1 MEILPIRTKA
11 DYSRT
16 LKEIETLMDT
26 APKSQKGER
35 LDVGKESDRTV
46 WATNYDQL
54 LEQGYLEAKKTPDIQ
69 AFLDDDA
76 KITEILRGISRRRQR
91 KDIYV
96 SGSAHDFDPMG
107 RYRIEGLS
115 QDIGREIIRNGYNL
129 ISGFGLGIG
138 GAVIVG
144 AMEELYA
151 DSEGDFR
158 EWTTLRP
165 FPQEPPRGMSREVFW
180 SWYREDMIANAGFVV
195 FLCGNKIDPKT
206 GETVLADGVMEE
218 FEKTKRLGKYP
229 IPVGATGHAARR
241 IWDEVNASPE
251 KFFPGGGVKRHI
263 RTLGSADSTDRAI
276 IEAVFAIVK
285 RVVSK

>member
-26 APKSQKGER
+26 APKSQMGER
-35 LDVGKESDRTV
+35 LDVDKESD
-46 WATNYDQL
+46 
-54 LEQGYLEAKKTPDIQ
+54 LEAKKSPDIQ
-69 AFLDDDA
+69 ALLIDDYA
-76 KITEILRGISRRRQR
+76 KVTEMLRGISRRSHR
-91 KDIYV
+91 KEIFV

-107 RYRIEGLS
+107 RNRIEGLS

-138 GAVIVG
+138 GAVIAG
-144 AMEELYA
+144 AMKELYA
-151 DSEGDFR
+151 DNDGDFR
-158 EWTTLRP
+158 ERTTLRP

-180 SWYREDMIANAGFVV
+180 SWYREDMIANAEFVV

-251 KFFPGGGVKRHI
+251 NFFPGGGIKRHI

>member
-1 MEILPIRTKA
+1 MNGGSHGNPDHEDQGRLQPDAERNRDA
-11 DYSRT
+11 DGHGP
-16 LKEIETLMDT
+16 EVAD
-26 APKSQKGER
+26 GER
-35 LDVGKESDRTV
+35 LDVDKESD
-46 WATNYDQL
+46 
-54 LEQGYLEAKKTPDIQ
+54 LEAKKTPDIQ
-69 AFLDDDA
+69 ALLIDDYA
-76 KITEILRGISRRRQR
+76 KVTEILRGISRRSHR
-91 KDIYV
+91 KDIFV

-138 GAVIVG
+138 GAVIAG
-144 AMEELYA
+144 AMKELYA
-151 DSEGDFR
+151 DNDGDFR
-158 EWTTLRP
+158 ERTTLRP

-206 GETVLADGVMEE
+206 GETVLANGVMEE

-251 KFFPGGGVKRHI
+251 NFFPGGGIKRHI

>member
-1 MEILPIRTKA
+1 
-11 DYSRT
+11 
-16 LKEIETLMDT
+16 
-26 APKSQKGER
+26 
-35 LDVGKESDRTV
+35 
-46 WATNYDQL
+46 
-54 LEQGYLEAKKTPDIQ
+54 
-69 AFLDDDA
+69 
-76 KITEILRGISRRRQR
+76 
-91 KDIYV
+91 
-96 SGSAHDFDPMG
+96 MG
-107 RYRIEGLS
+107 RNRIEGLS

-144 AMEELYA
+144 AMDELYA
-151 DSEGDFR
+151 DNDGDFR
-158 EWTTLRP
+158 ERTTLRP
-165 FPQEPPRGMSREVFW
+165 FPQEPPRGMSRDVFW

-206 GETVLADGVMEE
+206 GETVLAHGVMEE

-263 RTLGSADSTDRAI
+263 KTLGSADSTDRAI